1 MVKPEII
8 LVVKYSGGSSL
19 VTLGL
24 ELLRVSGSPF
34 RLYVSDKFSEKCF
47 VFLIVFL
54 EVHSLKKF

>member
-1 MVKPEII
+1 
-8 LVVKYSGGSSL
+8 LACCSCTSFFGFGSSL

-34 RLYVSDKFSEKCF
+34 RLYVSDKFSEKYF